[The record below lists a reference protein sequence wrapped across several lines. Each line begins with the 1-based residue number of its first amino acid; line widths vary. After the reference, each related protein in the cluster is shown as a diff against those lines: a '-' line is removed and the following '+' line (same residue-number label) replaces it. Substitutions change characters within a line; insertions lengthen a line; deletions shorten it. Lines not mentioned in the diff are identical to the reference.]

1 MKILKTITLLL
12 AGITLAIIGVCL
24 GITIEKKNVE
34 ELAQATHKVT
44 TVAVINLDEGVVVD
58 GNYKYYSGELL
69 KLPSADYVITSYD
82 DAINGVKEGR
92 YGAYAIVPATFSE
105 SVESLNGTPIEA
117 YIQYEYDPE
126 LSDEAKL
133 IVQQN
138 IAALED
144 SLMDNVSYVY
154 VANVMANFHQAQD
167 DAKGVL
173 ANDIKDMDNITAID
187 ADELAVSLEYRDLDI
202 VTYDIS
208 SVDLS
213 SYISDNSTNIGN
225 IQGVYDSAKKKS
237 DEQVAGFKEGLKGI
251 GNDITNYETHI
262 NGVDILHNGDGS
274 LIVQDELNEVRDK
287 LYVTEE
293 ARTQAK
299 TDIQHDIKKQ
309 MYQSELGYQAYL
321 NSNIATFNQNTNA
334 EIALWYGGVQN
345 NVNQYVQQQLDAYIA
360 EEVNKAKMN
369 PAYSY
374 TEGDKSINITWDSV
388 YTTGGAGSIDLSQA
402 RNSYSGIPCDESN
415 AAVLAAVESME
426 LSTGIVSGIEAYKI
440 APDEVITIIDEKI
453 ISAYMNEMKT
463 ESEAI
468 VQDAKN
474 IESDFNAVLKDL
486 SAYDPSKNVDT
497 AALNN
502 ILTNINNNNSTIAS
516 EMNQNISANN
526 QYIYDLQTTTNN
538 NIALLR
544 QDMADANA
552 ATILNVEN
560 AVDELKTNRGDLNEK
575 NVELLTEFTELMP
588 YSRIGELENQRMYS
602 YIINPVI
609 FNNTPTID
617 KITPIYKQDERI
629 TMLYACIGS
638 SIVMLGL
645 IIAMSIKA
653 RKEKLV
659 EIKSINHK

>member
-44 TVAVINLDEGVVVD
+44 TVAVINLDEGVVID

-237 DEQVAGFKEGLKGI
+237 DEQVNVI
-251 GNDITNYETHI
+251 
-262 NGVDILHNGDGS
+262 
-274 LIVQDELNEVRDK
+274 K
-287 LYVTEE
+287 L
-293 ARTQAK
+293 R
-299 TDIQHDIKKQ
+299 
-309 MYQSELGYQAYL
+309 
-321 NSNIATFNQNTNA
+321 
-334 EIALWYGGVQN
+334 
-345 NVNQYVQQQLDAYIA
+345 
-360 EEVNKAKMN
+360 
-369 PAYSY
+369 
-374 TEGDKSINITWDSV
+374 
-388 YTTGGAGSIDLSQA
+388 
-402 RNSYSGIPCDESN
+402 
-415 AAVLAAVESME
+415 
-426 LSTGIVSGIEAYKI
+426 
-440 APDEVITIIDEKI
+440 
-453 ISAYMNEMKT
+453 
-463 ESEAI
+463 
-468 VQDAKN
+468 
-474 IESDFNAVLKDL
+474 
-486 SAYDPSKNVDT
+486 
-497 AALNN
+497 
-502 ILTNINNNNSTIAS
+502 
-516 EMNQNISANN
+516 
-526 QYIYDLQTTTNN
+526 
-538 NIALLR
+538 
-544 QDMADANA
+544 
-552 ATILNVEN
+552 
-560 AVDELKTNRGDLNEK
+560 
-575 NVELLTEFTELMP
+575 
-588 YSRIGELENQRMYS
+588 
-602 YIINPVI
+602 
-609 FNNTPTID
+609 
-617 KITPIYKQDERI
+617 
-629 TMLYACIGS
+629 
-638 SIVMLGL
+638 
-645 IIAMSIKA
+645 
-653 RKEKLV
+653 
-659 EIKSINHK
+659 